1 MPNIE
6 QSEHVTRARVDDG
19 QDILDQLDQ
28 LFKIRQA
35 ELDLDDQADRE
46 LYNHLDELSD
56 HIKRTLQYVWE
67 EQNQRD
73 EREATREP

>member
-1 MPNIE
+1 MSNIE
-6 QSEHVTRARVDDG
+6 QSEHVTRAHVDDG

-28 LFKIRQA
+28 LYKIRQA
-35 ELDLDDQADRE
+35 ELDLDDQAGRE

-56 HIKRTLQYVWE
+56 HIRRTLQYVWE

>member
-1 MPNIE
+1 MSNIE

-56 HIKRTLQYVWE
+56 HIRRTLQYVWE

>member
-1 MPNIE
+1 MSNIE
-6 QSEHVTRARVDDG
+6 QSEHVTRAHVDDG

-35 ELDLDDQADRE
+35 ELDLDDQAERE

-56 HIKRTLQYVWE
+56 HIRRTLQYVWE

>member
-1 MPNIE
+1 MPNME
-6 QSEHVTRARVDDG
+6 QSEHLTRARVDDG

-56 HIKRTLQYVWE
+56 HIRRTLQYVWE

>member
-1 MPNIE
+1 MSNIE

-35 ELDLDDQADRE
+35 ELDLDDQAGRE

-56 HIKRTLQYVWE
+56 HIRRTLQYVWE

>member
-1 MPNIE
+1 MSNIE

-28 LFKIRQA
+28 IFKIRQA

-56 HIKRTLQYVWE
+56 HIRRTLQHVWE